1 MILSN
6 KYKVISKINSG
17 SFGSVYRA
25 QNIRTGEYVAI
36 KIEKNSNQMKSIKY
50 EAKIYQYLS
59 GLDGFPKL
67 KMYGVINN
75 VSYLVTNLIGSS
87 IKEMIT
93 NKMLGDFKSIINISI
108 QIIKRIETLHE
119 HCLIHR
125 DIKPS
130 NFLFNVETNKVYL
143 IDFGFCKKYMDDSGH
158 IPLRQ
163 ISNII
168 GSVNFVSLNIHN
180 KIEPSRRDD
189 LESCIYIIMNMIL
202 GDLDWFNK
210 EDTETIF
217 LMKRNCININMMP
230 NFIKELLEYVRQLAF
245 DETPNYKYIIRTL
258 ESQL

>member
-17 SFGSVYRA
+17 SFGSVYKA

-36 KIEKNSNQMKSIKY
+36 KIEKNTNQMKSIKY

-87 IKEMIT
+87 IKEVIT
-93 NKMLGDFKSIINISI
+93 NKTLGDFKSIINISI

-119 HCLIHR
+119 HYLIHR

-143 IDFGFCKKYMDDSGH
+143 IDFGFCKKYIDDSGH
-158 IPLRQ
+158 IQLRQ

-189 LESCIYIIMNMIL
+189 LESCIYVIMNMIL
-202 GDLDWFNK
+202 GDLDWFN
-210 EDTETIF
+210 ESDPETIF
-217 LMKRNCININMMP
+217 FIKRKCVNTTMMP
-230 NFIKELLEYVRQLAF
+230 NFIKEMIKYVRQLAF
-245 DETPNYKYIIRTL
+245 DETPNYKYIIQIL
-258 ESQL
+258 ESQI

>member
-1 MILSN
+1 
-6 KYKVISKINSG
+6 
-17 SFGSVYRA
+17 
-25 QNIRTGEYVAI
+25 
-36 KIEKNSNQMKSIKY
+36 
-50 EAKIYQYLS
+50 
-59 GLDGFPKL
+59 
-67 KMYGVINN
+67 MYGVINN
-75 VSYLVTNLIGSS
+75 VSYLVTNLIGDS
-87 IKEMIT
+87 IKEVIT

-143 IDFGFCKKYMDDSGH
+143 IDFGFCKKYIDDSGH

-168 GSVNFVSLNIHN
+168 GSVKFVSLNIHN

-202 GDLDWFNK
+202 GDLDWFNE
-210 EDTETIF
+210 EDTETIS
-217 LMKRNCININMMP
+217 LIKRNCVNTTMMP
-230 NFIKELLEYVRQLAF
+230 IFIKELLKYVRQLAF
-245 DETPNYKYIIRTL
+245 DETPNYKYIIQIL
-258 ESQL
+258 ESQI